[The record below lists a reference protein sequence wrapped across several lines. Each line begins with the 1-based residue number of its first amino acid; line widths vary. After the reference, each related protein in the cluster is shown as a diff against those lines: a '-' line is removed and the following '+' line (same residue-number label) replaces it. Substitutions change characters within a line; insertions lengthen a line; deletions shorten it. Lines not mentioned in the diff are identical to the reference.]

1 MQTDAA
7 VGGIGA
13 VSIGVDVAVVLLL
26 GLLVVAFVL
35 WKVGKMIWAAF
46 SG

>member
-13 VSIGVDVAVVLLL
+13 VSIGVDMAALILL
-26 GLLVVAFVL
+26 GLLVVAFGL
-35 WKVGKMIWAAF
+35 LKVGKMIWAAF